1 MNSSGYNLDNLHN
14 GDTFIE
20 NGSLFVDG
28 QIIAEGATGQ
38 TEYLDSGTYSPV
50 FSNLL
55 NINSVDVKTANN
67 QETIFTKNGNVVS
80 LSTNLDINY
89 PAINNPQLTIFR
101 FSMTVPSSLDVFDAK
116 MLNIAPCVTGSTE
129 FGIVLTGGFYV
140 SEGVYT
146 IQLQARNLNIVS
158 TNSALSLKLV
168 YKLEGDDVPATAIVT
183 SGGGGTGGD
192 VRNPME
198 ENLDGGGF
206 NITNIQDLTA
216 QGTVTANSIV
226 APNVITNPLNSDL
239 NLNGNL
245 LQNSAGS
252 TANIQINPANII
264 VNGDTIIDDDLI
276 MSGEIRGTN
285 SVTGLILNSNGTNNN
300 IYVRGGEF
308 VIDNTLGLSMNGNLL
323 RNSASSTANIQLN
336 QANIIVNGDTIIDD
350 DLIMSGEIRG
360 TNSVTGLILNSNGAN
375 NNIYVRGGEF
385 AIDNT
390 LGLSM
395 QGRLL
400 SNVNIIQSNTNDI
413 TIRPLI
419 GGSAGNLNIEGNF
432 TNIQSNF
439 GLKMNTKL
447 ISDCSTIK
455 SDNSDLTIIAST
467 LNSTAPANIILSG
480 NRVDLSASNGI
491 DMLEHDI
498 NNCGALFTKNINNVK
513 IIRTESDFNGSTNL
527 SGVYHI
533 YGQVSLNNEYTLT
546 GDTSLIGIGGR
557 DLSSLDFDLGGP
569 NLHCINNNDH
579 NLEILNLNFSN
590 TSGSAALLYCSN
602 TSKDKI
608 LTITNSSFRDC
619 NNDGVIDATGFDL
632 IDLNQVLFQ
641 YNLVSKHVY
650 FDSGSKLQ
658 ISSCEFL
665 RQANR
670 TLTTFGT
677 APMITIAQTTTNW
690 GAINISGNLIHPQQ
704 TQDGVNLGTITPT
717 EAVISS
723 NTFISVGLTTGQL
736 INYTAGDINNYPS
749 LIVSD
754 NSGVKNQKALLS
766 ASSQNNTTYTATVLN
781 TFVPVDFGPTFVVGN
796 DDRFSPTL
804 NAFEFKYD
812 ANQPISCLVSVS
824 VSADQDTK
832 GDDTIVF
839 ALEQNTVNAS
849 EYQVSIGAN
858 DVKSFTFTTVL
869 TLVKNDVLRF
879 VVKNETAGTDPNG
892 FRALS
897 FISTLVEI

>member
-20 NGSLFVDG
+20 GSIFVDG

-38 TEYLDSGTYSPV
+38 TEYLDSGTYAPV

-55 NINSVDVKTANN
+55 NINSVAVKSGVN
-67 QETIFTKNGNVVS
+67 QQTIFTKNGNIIT

-89 PAINNPQLTIFR
+89 PAINNPGLTIFR
-101 FSMTVPSSLDVFDAK
+101 FNMTVPSSLDIFDAK

-129 FGIVLTGGFYV
+129 FGIVMTGGFYV
-140 SEGVYT
+140 SEGIYT
-146 IQLQARNLNIVS
+146 IQLQAYNINIAGA
-158 TNSALSLKLV
+158 NSSLSLKLV

-183 SGGGGTGGD
+183 SGGGTGGD

-206 NITNIQDLTA
+206 NITNLQNLTA

-245 LQNSAGS
+245 LQNSPSS
-252 TANIQINPANII
+252 TANINMTPTSMTINGEVGFNDNIFVQKITGSDPNNGLIIDNTSGINENIYIRGDALIMENTSGLSMNGKLIKNSVSGTSYIQINPTSLII
-264 VNGDTIIDDDLI
+264 NGDTVFDNDII

-285 SVTGLILNSNGTNNN
+285 SSTGLILDSTGANSN
-300 IYVRGGEF
+300 IYLRGGEV
-308 VIDNTLGLSMNGNLL
+308 VID
-323 RNSASSTANIQLN
+323 SAT
-336 QANIIVNGDTIIDD
+336 
-350 DLIMSGEIRG
+350 
-360 TNSVTGLILNSNGAN
+360 
-375 NNIYVRGGEF
+375 
-385 AIDNT
+385 
-390 LGLSM
+390 GLSM
-395 QGRLL
+395 QGKLL

-413 TIRPLI
+413 TLRPLI
-419 GGSAGNLNIEGNF
+419 GVGAGNLNIEGNY

-439 GLKMNTKL
+439 GINMNTKF
-447 ISDCSTIK
+447 ITDCSTIK
-455 SDNSDLTIIAST
+455 SDNGDLTISAST
-467 LNSTAPANIILSG
+467 AGSTFPANIILSG
-480 NRVDLSASNGI
+480 NRVDLSAPNGL
-491 DMLEHDI
+491 DMKQHDI
-498 NNCGALFTKNINNVK
+498 TNCNGLFTKNINNVK
-513 IIRTESDFNGSTNL
+513 IIQSESDFNGSTNL

-533 YGQVSLNNEYTLT
+533 YGQVSMTNEYTLV

-569 NLHCINNNDH
+569 NAHCINNNDH
-579 NLEILNLNFSN
+579 NLDIINLNFSN
-590 TSGSAALLYCSN
+590 ISANAALLFCSN

-619 NNDGVIDATGFDL
+619 ENGGVIDATGFDL

-641 YNLVSKHVY
+641 YNETSLKHVY

-670 TLTTFGT
+670 SLTTFGN

-704 TQDGVNLGTITPT
+704 TQDGINLGAITPT

-781 TFVPVDFGPTFVVGN
+781 TFVPVDFGSTFVVGQ

-839 ALEQNTVNAS
+839 ALEQNSVIAS
-849 EYQVSIGAN
+849 EYQVDIAAN
-858 DVKSFTFTTVL
+858 DVKSFTYTTVL
-869 TLVKNDVLRF
+869 TLEKNDVLRF
-879 VVKNETAGTDPNG
+879 VVKNETAGTDNNG

>member
-129 FGIVLTGGFYV
+129 FGIVLTGGFFV
-140 SEGVYT
+140 SEGLYT

-168 YKLEGDDVPATAIVT
+168 YKLEGDDIPATAIVT
-183 SGGGGTGGD
+183 SGGGTGGD

-206 NITNIQDLTA
+206 SITNIQDLTA

-439 GLKMNTKL
+439 GLKMNTKI

-766 ASSQNNTTYTATVLN
+766 ASSQNNTTYTATVAN
-781 TFVPVDFGPTFVVGN
+781 SFVPVDFGSTFVVGQ

-839 ALEQNTVNAS
+839 ALEQNSVIAS
-849 EYQVSIGAN
+849 EYQVDIAAN
-858 DVKSFTFTTVL
+858 DVKSFTYTTVL
-869 TLVKNDVLRF
+869 TLEKNDVLRF
-879 VVKNETAGTDPNG
+879 VVKNETTGTDPNG

>member
-879 VVKNETAGTDPNG
+879 VVKNETAGTDANG

>member
-38 TEYLDSGTYSPV
+38 TEYLDSGTYAPV

-55 NINSVDVKTANN
+55 NINSVGVKSGIN
-67 QETIFTKNGNVVS
+67 QETIFTKNGNVVT

-89 PAINNPQLTIFR
+89 PAINNPGITIFR
-101 FSMTVPSSLDVFDAK
+101 FAMTVPSSLDIFDAK

-146 IQLQARNLNIVS
+146 LQLQANNINIAGA
-158 TNSALSLKLV
+158 NSSLSLKLV
-168 YKLEGDDVPATAIVT
+168 YKLEGADVPATAIVT
-183 SGGGGTGGD
+183 SGGGTGGD

-198 ENLDGGGF
+198 ENLNGGGF
-206 NITNIQDLTA
+206 SITNIQDLTS
-216 QGTVTANSIV
+216 QGTITANSIV
-226 APNVITNPLNSDL
+226 APNVLTNPLNNDL

-245 LQNSAGS
+245 LQNSVGS
-252 TANIQINPANII
+252 TANINMTPTSMTINGEVGFNDNIFVQKITGGDPNNGLIIDNTSGINENIYIRGDALIMENTGLSMNGRLIKNNVSDTAYVQINPANLII
-264 VNGDTIIDDDLI
+264 NGDTVFDNNII
-276 MSGEIRGTN
+276 MSGEIVGTN
-285 SVTGLILNSNGTNNN
+285 STTGLILDSTGT
-300 IYVRGGEF
+300 
-308 VIDNTLGLSMNGNLL
+308 
-323 RNSASSTANIQLN
+323 
-336 QANIIVNGDTIIDD
+336 
-350 DLIMSGEIRG
+350 
-360 TNSVTGLILNSNGAN
+360 N

-400 SNVNIIQSNTNDI
+400 SNVGIIQSNANDI
-413 TIRPLI
+413 TLRPLI
-419 GGSAGNLNIEGNF
+419 GVGAGNLNIEGNY

-439 GLKMNTKL
+439 GLKMNTKI

-455 SDNSDLTIIAST
+455 SDNSDLTISAAT
-467 LNSTAPANIILSG
+467 LNNTAPANIILSG
-480 NRVDLSASNGI
+480 NRVDISTPNGI
-491 DMLEHDI
+491 DMLQHDI
-498 NNCGALFTKNINNVK
+498 NNCNALITKQINNVK
-513 IIRTESDFNGSTNL
+513 IIQSESDFNGSTNL

-533 YGQVSLNNEYTLT
+533 YGQVSMTNEYTLV
-546 GDTSLIGIGGR
+546 GNTSLIGIGGR
-557 DLSSLDFDLGGP
+557 DLSSLDFNLGGP
-569 NLHCINNNDH
+569 NAHCINNNDH
-579 NLEILNLNFSN
+579 NLDIINLNFSN
-590 TSGSAALLYCSN
+590 ISANAALFFCSN

-619 NNDGVIDATGFDL
+619 ENGGVLDITGFDL
-632 IDLNQVLFQ
+632 VDLNQVLFQ
-641 YNLVSKHVY
+641 YNEVSGKHVY

-670 TLTTFGT
+670 ALTTFGT
-677 APMITIAQTTTNW
+677 APMITIAQTGTTW
-690 GAINISGNLIHPQQ
+690 GAINISGNLLHPQRS
-704 TQDGVNLGTITPT
+704 QDGINLGTITPL

-766 ASSQNNTTYTATVLN
+766 ASSQNNTTYTATVVN
-781 TFVPVDFGPTFVVGN
+781 TFVPVDFGSTFVVGN

-824 VSADQDTK
+824 VSADHDTK

-839 ALEQNTVNAS
+839 ALEQNSIIAS
-849 EYQVSIGAN
+849 EYQVDIAEN
-858 DVKSFTFTTVL
+858 DVKSFTYTTVL
-869 TLVKNDVLRF
+869 TLEKNDVLRF
-879 VVKNETAGTDPNG
+879 VVKNETAGTDNNG

>member
-1 MNSSGYNLDNLHN
+1 
-14 GDTFIE
+14 
-20 NGSLFVDG
+20 
-28 QIIAEGATGQ
+28 
-38 TEYLDSGTYSPV
+38 
-50 FSNLL
+50 
-55 NINSVDVKTANN
+55 
-67 QETIFTKNGNVVS
+67 
-80 LSTNLDINY
+80 
-89 PAINNPQLTIFR
+89 
-101 FSMTVPSSLDVFDAK
+101 
-116 MLNIAPCVTGSTE
+116 
-129 FGIVLTGGFYV
+129 
-140 SEGVYT
+140 
-146 IQLQARNLNIVS
+146 
-158 TNSALSLKLV
+158 
-168 YKLEGDDVPATAIVT
+168 
-183 SGGGGTGGD
+183 

-832 GDDTIVF
+832 GDDTILF